1 VRPQNKKNQPPHK
14 FGTLGRIT
22 SSVVTKAANAGWQ
35 KTALFS
41 CLIALTF
48 GFLIYWQYLLPMDA
62 VRESLRKENEGLNKQ
77 IAIAQMVKQT
87 RPAFIEEYRKAKNI
101 YIDARDLLPNN
112 TELSKVMA
120 AIQDIA
126 RRNNV
131 RITLF
136 DASTPNVKSSLG
148 NATVP
153 QQPPAE
159 AAPPQ
164 DPNNPTPPPAAPAP
178 RTVLN
183 ERLIPAQVIG
193 KHASIMNF
201 LRELA
206 TYELIIHTRDIK
218 ITALNKEETVNM
230 KLVAFDAPPTSQ
242 LPPDPPELR
251 DSGNDAKTARL
262 TPEK

>member
-1 VRPQNKKNQPPHK
+1 MRRPKNKKSTPHRL
-14 FGTLGRIT
+14 GTFGRIC
-22 SSVVTKAANAGWQ
+22 SGLIARAVAAGWQ

-41 CLIALTF
+41 SLIALTL

-62 VRESLRKENEGLNKQ
+62 STESLRKENEGLSKQ
-77 IAIAQMVKQT
+77 ISIAQMVKQT
-87 RPAFIEEYRKAKNI
+87 RPGFIEEYRRAKNI
-101 YIDARDLLPNN
+101 YTEARDLLPNN
-112 TELSKVMA
+112 TELSRVMA

-131 RITLF
+131 RVTLF

-148 NATVP
+148 GAVAP
-153 QQPPAE
+153 APPPAE
-159 AAPPQ
+159 TQPAP
-164 DPNNPTPPPAAPAP
+164 DANNPNPATQPLAP

-193 KHASIMNF
+193 RHASIMNF

-206 TYELIIHTRDIK
+206 TLDLIIHTRDIK

-230 KLVAFDAPPTSQ
+230 KLVAFDAPPTSA

-251 DSGNDAKTARL
+251 DSGTDSKQARL
-262 TPEK
+262 TPAN